1 MHRTNDV
8 ATNRAKPVPAQRNP
22 WYTKERRCALLCA
35 RGLANGRFETEAAA
49 IRACRAALARAGLGR
64 RYTIEA
70 VRQQI
75 RLESRRLVGPPSRA
89 YWTPSEYRVIE
100 RFARAL
106 VRREYPSATAAARV
120 CLKVLARHKR
130 HFSRSVVVVAVRI
143 SERALELGRK
153 HTRANFTSEEWKV
166 LRELAPEVSSGRFRE
181 VRDASRTFLAIMA
194 RRRRARTDGSNIP
207 VRTVESVDQKFTRV
221 ARELG
226 LAWGFRDWSPEEDR
240 VADQFIDR
248 YSKGEFRSL
257 RSTARACRVELRRLD
272 AERRKHPERGRP
284 FGRSFLAIR
293 QHLKLRTAERG
304 ITMPLFRRWQ
314 GPEGR
319 IAARYAELFAAD
331 GGRHTIWDFATML
344 QRALRRRGYQ
354 RTLDACKAEIGRAR
368 VRMQGLL

>member
-8 ATNRAKPVPAQRNP
+8 ATNRAKPVPANWNP

-49 IRACRAALARAGLGR
+49 IRACHAALARAGLGR

-89 YWTPSEYRVIE
+89 YWTPSEDRVVE

-106 VRREYPSATAAARV
+106 VRREYPDATAAARL
-120 CLKVLARHKR
+120 CLKALARHKR
-130 HFSRSVVVVAVRI
+130 HFHRSVVVVAVRI
-143 SERALELGRK
+143 SERARELGREQT
-153 HTRANFTSEEWKV
+153 HISFTSEEQKV
-166 LRELAPEVSSGRFRE
+166 LRELAIQVSSGRFRE
-181 VRDASRTFLAIMA
+181 VKDASRAFVARMA
-194 RRRRARTDGSNIP
+194 RRRRARTGGSEIP
-207 VRTVESVDQKFTRV
+207 VRTLGSVYARLTRM
-221 ARELG
+221 ARTTG

-240 VADQFIDR
+240 VLDRFIDR

-304 ITMPLFRRWQ
+304 ITMPLFRRWR

-319 IAARYAELFAAD
+319 IAARYAELIAAD

-368 VRMQGLL
+368 VRMQGFL

>member
-1 MHRTNDV
+1 MHRK
-8 ATNRAKPVPAQRNP
+8 NRAARQPKHDPARGNL
-22 WYTKERRCALLCA
+22 WRARERRRALSCA

-49 IRACRAALARAGLGR
+49 IKACRAALTRAGLGR
-64 RYTIEA
+64 RHTTEA
-70 VRQQI
+70 IRQQI
-75 RLESRRLVGPPSRA
+75 RLESRRLDGPPSRA
-89 YWTPSEYRVIE
+89 YWTPSEDRVID

-106 VRREYPSATAAARV
+106 VRREYPNATAAARL

-143 SERALELGRK
+143 SERARELGREQT
-153 HTRANFTSEEWKV
+153 HISFTSEEQKV
-166 LRELAPEVSSGRFRE
+166 LRELALQVSSGRFRE
-181 VRDASRTFLAIMA
+181 VRDASRAFVARMA
-194 RRRRARTDGSNIP
+194 RHRRARTGGSEVR
-207 VRTVESVDQKFTRV
+207 VRTLGSVYQKLTRM
-221 ARELG
+221 ARTTG

-240 VADQFIDR
+240 VVDQFIDR

-284 FGRSFLAIR
+284 FGRSFLAIH
-293 QHLKLRTAERG
+293 QHLNLRTAGRG

-319 IAARYAELFAAD
+319 IAARYAELIAAD
-331 GGRHTIWDFATML
+331 GGRHTIWDFATAL

-368 VRMQGLL
+368 LRMHGLL